1 MSLRETIEHETAL
14 NEATGRLNL
23 AHADLVAVIV
33 QVLETGCWKGHGI
46 RSPEHWVTWKTGVN
60 PARARDLVLVA
71 KRSTDLHS
79 PVKRSVK
86 DC

>member
-46 RSPEHWVTWKTGVN
+46 RSPEHWVT
-60 PARARDLVLVA
+60 
-71 KRSTDLHS
+71 
-79 PVKRSVK
+79 
-86 DC
+86 